1 MAINKPNVPSA
12 ELPDDWGGT
21 QTPYTEQQAQ
31 EGYPEAVPTIIDG
44 GNLNYEKRG
53 IFQHIKYFKV
63 FADWLRAI
71 PIGKI
76 PVVNSKGQLDYDD
89 PVTDSEVVH
98 KTGDEDID
106 GIKTFKQGIKGTF
119 ENYYAYNGAT
129 NDKPWKKVMEITLS
143 GTYQTVIIPFM
154 MTHSG
159 AASRGSALG
168 HISIRVEETSGIVNT
183 GSTSV
188 SFYAY
193 PKWITNGCDYKL
205 LYKNNYPENNQV
217 LVELWV
223 KVASAYNGMCFTILD
238 EMNGST
244 TKLDRTKI
252 TWYNNT
258 QQYAELPTGYSQINY
273 IIDYLYTRTP
283 EITSNSKAVA
293 TTEWYNNKHKVVS
306 ALPSSPTVGVT
317 YLIPQTEELTTTS
330 YIPDYASYVDISDKT
345 YTATQ
350 DGWIFWRATG
360 TGGQVTVNGVVVG
373 LAGNYTDQ
381 PFAQFLVGKGDII
394 TCSAKNMFRFIPF
407 KK

>member
-31 EGYPEAVPTIIDG
+31 EGYPEAVPTVIDG

-63 FADWLRAI
+63 FADWLRNI

-98 KTGDEDID
+98 ITGDEDID

-119 ENYYAYNGAT
+119 ENYCAYNAAT
-129 NDKPWKKVMEITLS
+129 NDKPWKKLMEITLS
-143 GTYQTVIIPFM
+143 GTYNTINIPFM
-154 MTHSG
+154 MNNPVSAKFGWGSG
-159 AASRGSALG
+159 TINLRNENVAGTLNSA
-168 HISIRVEETSGIVNT
+168 ISGIHFNILPNWWVH
-183 GSTSV
+183 
-188 SFYAY
+188 Y
-193 PKWITNGCDYKL
+193 DYKL
-205 LYKNNYPENNQV
+205 LYKNNYPETGKI
-217 LVELWV
+217 LIEFWV
-223 KVASAYNGMCFTILD
+223 KISSAYAGVCFTILD
-238 EMNGST
+238 MLSGGIG
-244 TKLDRTKI
+244 KFDRSKI

-258 QQYAELPTGYSQINY
+258 QQYAELPTGYNEIS
-273 IIDYLYTRTP
+273 YTVDTMQTKTP
-283 EITSNSKAVA
+283 QTGSNSKEIA

-306 ALPSSPTVGVT
+306 ALPSSPTTGVT

-330 YIPDYASYVDISDKT
+330 YIPDYASYVDIADNT
-345 YTATQ
+345 YTAPS

-360 TGGQVTVNGVVVG
+360 TGGQVKVNGVVVG

-394 TCSAKNMFRFIPF
+394 TCSAKDMFRFIPF